1 MKFPWANTLLLA
13 FIAVELASGLG
24 GLMSG
29 SPGAAVFIQVHRVAG
44 YGILVLLIWKGANV
58 AFSLRWRRRVAPR
71 TASLMLAAALLFGA
85 YVLDN
90 CDGEIA
96 VLKDQCTEF
105 GRLFDSFVDEVV
117 HVAFFIGLG
126 IGTMRATD
134 EVLWL
139 WLGVIAA
146 VGATINYIIGL
157 VKDLRTSVSSR
168 EEAHAL
174 HAPDTAVRPEGW
186 AQWMI
191 FIFRENFRSDFCFIV
206 LALALVGHTWLLL
219 PAAAVG
225 AQVYWV
231 THFYKVSRKFH
242 V

>member
-1 MKFPWANTLLLA
+1 MAGCSPNPGWGWQLA
-13 FIAVELASGLG
+13 
-24 GLMSG
+24 
-29 SPGAAVFIQVHRVAG
+29 GAG
-44 YGILVLLIWKGANV
+44 
-58 AFSLRWRRRVAPR
+58 
-71 TASLMLAAALLFGA
+71 LLFVC

-105 GRLFDSFVDEVV
+105 GRLFDSFVDGVV

-126 IGTMRATD
+126 IGTMRATG

-146 VGATINYIIGL
+146 VGATFNYFI
-157 VKDLRTSVSSR
+157 VVAR
-168 EEAHAL
+168 EIVARMRPPPEATRGKVRQS
-174 HAPDTAVRPEGW
+174 APSGPVRPEGAGQW
-186 AQWMI
+186 AL
-191 FIFRENFRSDFCFIV
+191 FIFRESFRSDFCFIV

-225 AQVYWV
+225 AQIYWV
-231 THFYKVSRKFH
+231 THFRKAARKFH
-242 V
+242 S